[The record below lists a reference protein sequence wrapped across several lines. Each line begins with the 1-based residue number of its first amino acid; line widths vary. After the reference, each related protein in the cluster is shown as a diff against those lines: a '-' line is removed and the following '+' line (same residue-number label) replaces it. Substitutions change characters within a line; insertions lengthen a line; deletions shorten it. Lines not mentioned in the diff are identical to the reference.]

1 MKKSGV
7 AGVQELQN
15 EKAAFRSVD
24 VDKSAS
30 HAMTISNRLAVDST
44 RYSSPELLQLLT
56 PEFLK
61 FKQIKCRSQEL
72 QKSPKTYGQNCS
84 PDWLGRGW
92 AAWRALLTQPLS

>member
-44 RYSSPELLQLLT
+44 RYSSPELLT

-61 FKQIKCRSQEL
+61 FKL
-72 QKSPKTYGQNCS
+72 FSPKS
-84 PDWLGRGW
+84 SRIF
-92 AAWRALLTQPLS
+92 RRSRRILLPQPASLTNL